1 MLDRINQYILVEI
14 FGMPAESVIDSSGFG
29 L

>member
-1 MLDRINQYILVEI
+1 MRDRINQYILVEI
-14 FGMPAESVIDSSGFG
+14 FGMPAESVIDSRGFG